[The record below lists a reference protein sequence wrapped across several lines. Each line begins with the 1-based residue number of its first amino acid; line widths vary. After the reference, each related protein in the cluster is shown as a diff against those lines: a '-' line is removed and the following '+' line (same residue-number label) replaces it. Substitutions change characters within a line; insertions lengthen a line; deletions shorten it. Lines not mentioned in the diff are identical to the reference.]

1 MTFWGVCTYV
11 HTHTHAHK
19 FTQWKKCECSTVCV
33 KVLFVE
39 RINEFRLEE
48 FPDFPL
54 VSIRRVQRAI
64 KFWEC
69 FK

>member
-1 MTFWGVCTYV
+1 MRQYV
-11 HTHTHAHK
+11 
-19 FTQWKKCECSTVCV
+19 FIPVCV

-48 FPDFPL
+48 FPEFPL

-64 KFWEC
+64 KF
-69 FK
+69 